1 MTTLTMMMIRK
12 PPMHSVSSLVTPCIR
27 PPRILE
33 HCGMK
38 AGARVFSGATIRC
51 QPKQLSV
58 VSRPPSRRCNN
69 HDNGTTSFGPV
80 GRSITTP
87 KFSLQ
92 TFATTSWKN
101 SISSSKTTAA
111 DDHEPFYGAPRPSST
126 STTNWKHVPL
136 QLMDTVASLLDPP
149 IPSTPTTT
157 TTTSA
162 STNPETTT
170 TIPPPIRQD
179 DRTAVRVAA
188 LLRESATALR
198 DPTRDDA
205 VAAVGELTSRH
216 ALHHL
221 HTVLQASSSG
231 RDILHHRPLVSKA
244 TIPYQDLMQQATTIT
259 TGSDAS
265 NLTFGQAYG
274 QFLRTHGFDPDHRSP
289 LRYITNNDD
298 ENASA
303 YILLRYRQSHDFYHV
318 LTGLPPTVVGELA
331 LKWLEWFQTHLPL
344 TALAGAVGSVLTTA
358 PYGLTLAERHWLYTV
373 YLPWAYRIG
382 HEQMPFGTLLTTYY
396 EREWDTPLM
405 ELQHRMGLEFAPP
418 LPPSSPS
425 SSSSSSGTG

>member
-1 MTTLTMMMIRK
+1 MSSLLPMTTTMTMMMIRK
-12 PPMHSVSSLVTPCIR
+12 PPMHSASSLVTPFIR
-27 PPRILE
+27 PLRILE

-38 AGARVFSGATIRC
+38 AGARVFSSATVRC
-51 QPKQLSV
+51 QLPV
-58 VSRPPSRRCNN
+58 VSRPPQRRCNH
-69 HDNGTTSFGPV
+69 HDDGTSSFGPV
-80 GRSITTP
+80 GRSSTTP
-87 KFSLQ
+87 QISFQ

-101 SISSSKTTAA
+101 TTKTTAA
-111 DDHEPFYGAPRPSST
+111 ADDEPFYGAPRPSST
-126 STTNWKHVPL
+126 TTTTNWKHVPL

-149 IPSTPTTT
+149 IPSTSPPTTSST
-157 TTTSA
+157 
-162 STNPETTT
+162 STNPETTV
-170 TIPPPIRQD
+170 PPPPPVRNND
-179 DRTAVRVAA
+179 GTAVRVAA

-289 LRYITNNDD
+289 LRYMTNDD
-298 ENASA
+298 ACA

-358 PYGLTLAERHWLYTV
+358 PYGLTTAERHWLYTV

-382 HEQMPFGTLLTTYY
+382 HDQMPFGTLLTTYY

-425 SSSSSSGTG
+425 SSSSSSGTV